1 MSITVKWAE
10 DKGQDIEN
18 RPIEIIEKKT
28 VETPQRVTIR
38 GLRQRIEEFDR
49 QIAEIGKRKA
59 EVEAHIKEVQKA
71 LGIDK

>member
-18 RPIEIIEKKT
+18 RPIEIIEKKV
-28 VETPQRVTIR
+28 VETPQRVTLR
-38 GLRQRIEEFDR
+38 GLKQRIEDFNR
-49 QIAEIGKRKA
+49 QKSEIDKRIA
-59 EVEAHIKEVQKA
+59 EVEAQIKDIQKA